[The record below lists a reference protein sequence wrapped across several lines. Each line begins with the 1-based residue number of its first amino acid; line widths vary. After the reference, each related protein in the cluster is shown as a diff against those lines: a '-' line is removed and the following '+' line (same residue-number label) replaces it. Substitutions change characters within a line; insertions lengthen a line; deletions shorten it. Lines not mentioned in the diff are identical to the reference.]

1 VHITFISLGKIK
13 KAICTSITIIAY
25 TYVDRVRVW
34 MHWFLF
40 FAYTL
45 TTRAYGKKSLEVQD
59 SIGEGLGL
67 VYGL

>member
-1 VHITFISLGKIK
+1 
-13 KAICTSITIIAY
+13 
-25 TYVDRVRVW
+25 